1 MDFESLDG
9 YLLSG
14 TPSKAE
20 LVPRLLAQRPD
31 IAGAAPFFEGIARL
45 GPRTPDLALLALRL
59 VLAGKKA
66 DDASVR
72 HLRELSERAR
82 TGDGGARDEYRATLH
97 EVTE

>member
-20 LVPRLLAQRPD
+20 LVPRLLAQRSH
-31 IAGAAPFFEGIARL
+31 IAAAAPFYEGIARL
-45 GPRTPDLALLALRL
+45 GARTPDLALLALRL

-72 HLRELSERAR
+72 RLRELSERGR
-82 TGDGGARDEYRATLH
+82 TGDASACDEYRAMLRDG
-97 EVTE
+97 EA

>member
-14 TPSKAE
+14 APSKAE

-31 IAGAAPFFEGIARL
+31 IAAAAPFYEGIARL
-45 GPRTPDLALLALRL
+45 GLRTPDLALLALRL
-59 VLAGKKA
+59 VLAGRKA

-82 TGDGGARDEYRATLH
+82 TGDAAARDEYRAMLRDVA
-97 EVTE
+97 E

>member
-20 LVPRLLAQRPD
+20 LVPQLLARRSD
-31 IAGAAPFFEGIARL
+31 IAVAAPFYEGIARL
-45 GPRTPDLALLALRL
+45 GSRTPDLALLALRL

-66 DDASVR
+66 DDESVR
-72 HLRELSERAR
+72 RLRDLAESAR
-82 TGDGGARDEYRATLH
+82 TGDAAARDAYRAMLH
-97 EVTE
+97 DAPE